1 MAKKYKERFDALEQE
16 VSKMKYDLQKLP
28 VMEQKLATVMKN
40 IERHKCKESKMR
52 ELRMFVINGDN
63 VEEEI
68 IEEEYYEQKELSMFE
83 MKGGM
88 NVVVDLSINLVV
100 GLTNLGTMKLST
112 KETSHYGVVLG
123 SGIAI
128 KGKGVC
134 ENMELLNDW
143 KVTADFLP
151 LELGEVDAIL
161 GMQWLYSLGVTEMDW
176 KNLMMT
182 FFQGKIRCNSL
193 YSSPVLLVKK
203 KDGSWRFCVDYRA
216 FNNATMPNKFHIPV
230 IEELFDELNGANLFS
245 KIDLK
250 DGYHQIRMHKEDIK
264 KTAFRI
270 HEEYYEFL
278 VMPFSRGIEEHV
290 YQLEL
295 VLEVLCEHKLYAN
308 KKKCNFAYEKV
319 EYLGHIISRNGVEN
333 DGSTATPLTQLLKLG
348 AFKWNKEAKMAFER
362 LQEAMM
368 TLPVLA
374 LPDFDVPFEI
384 EIDASG
390 YGIGAVLMQNKRS
403 ITFLGHTLAL
413 RHRVKPVYERELMA
427 VVLAVQLWRPYLLGR
442 KFVVKTY
449 QKSLKFLLEQRVIQP
464 QYQKWIAKLLGYSF
478 EVVYKPGLKNETVDA
493 LSRVPSSIHLN
504 QLTALALINLKIIKE
519 EVEKDKQFK
528 EILMKLRS
536 GVEVHNYAL
545 QQEMLQYKGRLVI
558 ANKSTLIPAILYT
571 YHNFVFGGHSGFLRT
586 YKRLTGELFWHG
598 MKGDVQK
605 HCEECIVCQINKT
618 LSLSPAGLLTPL
630 EIPTKIWDDILMD
643 FIKGLPKA
651 AGLEVI
657 FVIVDRFSKYAH
669 FLTLKHP
676 FDVKIMAKLFVKEV
690 TEVVNHSVEAYL
702 RCFYGERSR
711 KWVKWIHWAEYW
723 YNTTYQCSLGVSPFQ
738 RDVALGALKEHLR
751 VAQEKMK
758 TSNLK
763 QRHVKFEEGDMVY
776 LKLRPFRQF
785 FIYHSLN
792 ELLECQNPQ
801 ELAPYMTENHEWLA
815 VPDEADDYQKNNQ
828 GC

>member
-1 MAKKYKERFDALEQE
+1 
-16 VSKMKYDLQKLP
+16 
-28 VMEQKLATVMKN
+28 
-40 IERHKCKESKMR
+40 
-52 ELRMFVINGDN
+52 
-63 VEEEI
+63 
-68 IEEEYYEQKELSMFE
+68 
-83 MKGGM
+83 
-88 NVVVDLSINLVV
+88 
-100 GLTNLGTMKLST
+100 
-112 KETSHYGVVLG
+112 
-123 SGIAI
+123 
-128 KGKGVC
+128 
-134 ENMELLNDW
+134 
-143 KVTADFLP
+143 
-151 LELGEVDAIL
+151 
-161 GMQWLYSLGVTEMDW
+161 
-176 KNLMMT
+176 
-182 FFQGKIRCNSL
+182 
-193 YSSPVLLVKK
+193 
-203 KDGSWRFCVDYRA
+203 
-216 FNNATMPNKFHIPV
+216 
-230 IEELFDELNGANLFS
+230 
-245 KIDLK
+245 
-250 DGYHQIRMHKEDIK
+250 
-264 KTAFRI
+264 
-270 HEEYYEFL
+270 
-278 VMPFSRGIEEHV
+278 
-290 YQLEL
+290 
-295 VLEVLCEHKLYAN
+295 
-308 KKKCNFAYEKV
+308 
-319 EYLGHIISRNGVEN
+319 
-333 DGSTATPLTQLLKLG
+333 
-348 AFKWNKEAKMAFER
+348 MAFER

-413 RHRVKPVYERELMA
+413 RHRVKPVYERELIA

-478 EVVYKPGLKNETVDA
+478 EVVYKPGLKNKTVDA

-536 GVEVHNYAL
+536 GEEVHNYAL

-690 TEVVNHSVEAYL
+690 VRLHGFPRSMISYRDKIFLSNFWIELFRLAGTTLNRSTAYHPQMDRQTEVVNHSVEAYL

-738 RDVALGALKEHLR
+738 VVYGRTPPPLICYGEH
-751 VAQEKMK
+751 E
-758 TSNLK
+758 TSN
-763 QRHVKFEEGDMVY
+763 
-776 LKLRPFRQF
+776 
-785 FIYHSLN
+785 
-792 ELLECQNPQ
+792 
-801 ELAPYMTENHEWLA
+801 
-815 VPDEADDYQKNNQ
+815 
-828 GC
+828 